1 MPNINFLCNNNV
13 QQLAEF
19 KKNLQL
25 LKPVWLATIFE
36 VTQNFNNIIDSLWDN
51 CNVWRNGW

>member
-36 VTQNFNNIIDSLWDN
+36 VTQNFNNIIDSL
-51 CNVWRNGW
+51 